1 MPNKQLIIDIVKE
14 NAFEYLNQHADLSQ
28 SHVMA
33 TTNPFN
39 INNLEGHQKFLL
51 NLARV
56 NDIKKINVFFKA
68 VNEKLEIGGKFLGF
82 VETYGVRKERLLHKY
97 PKPFNYIYYF
107 LDFILTRISPKI
119 WLTKDL
125 YFFLSKGK
133 GQVLSKTETLGRLV
147 FSGFDIQ
154 DVKDING
161 LLYFVVKKVGDPI
174 KPASKPKYG
183 FLIQLPRVGKNGKV
197 IKVYKLRTMHA
208 YSEYIQQYVF
218 EQNNLA
224 EGGKLKDDFRIPTY
238 GAKLRKYW
246 IDELPMLINLLKGE
260 MKIIGVRPL
269 SKHYM
274 SLYDDELKALR
285 IKTKPGLLPPF
296 YVDMPKTLD
305 EIIASEKKYLYAYLK
320 NPLKTD
326 FIYFIK
332 IVQNIIFKGKRSA

>member
-28 SHVMA
+28 SQVLA

-39 INNLEGHQKFLL
+39 INNLDGHQKFIL
-51 NLARV
+51 NLERV
-56 NDIKKINVFFKA
+56 NDIKKINAFYKA

-82 VETYGVRKERLLHKY
+82 VETYGVRKERLLSKY
-97 PKPFNYIYYF
+97 PKPFNYLYYF

-147 FSGFDIQ
+147 FSGFEIE

-218 EQNNLA
+218 EQNDLA
-224 EGGKLKDDFRIPTY
+224 AGGKLKDDFRIPTY

-285 IKTKPGLLPPF
+285 IKAKPGLLPPF
-296 YVDMPKTLD
+296 YVDMPKTLE
-305 EIIASEKKYLYAYLK
+305 EIIASEKKYLYAYLN
-320 NPLKTD
+320 NPIKTD

-332 IVQNIIFKGKRSA
+332 IVQNIIFRGKRSA